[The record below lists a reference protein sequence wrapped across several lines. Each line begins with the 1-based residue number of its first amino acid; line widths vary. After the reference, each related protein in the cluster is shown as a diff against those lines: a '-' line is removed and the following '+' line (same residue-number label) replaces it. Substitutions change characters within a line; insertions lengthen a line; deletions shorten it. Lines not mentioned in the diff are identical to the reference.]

1 MLMITCRL
9 QPIGSRRKHRCP
21 LTRRAWLLG
30 AALAACAL
38 AAPLAQA
45 LEEMRFM
52 RIGAGGTTGTYFQIA
67 GALASAISK
76 PTGTRGCEHGGSCGV
91 PGLAAV
97 AQATQGAVANVAAVG
112 AGQLD
117 SALAQSDVAFWAFT
131 GTPLPPRPRC
141 TGEAAAAPAPEKPA
155 PIANLRAIAGL
166 YPEAL
171 HIVVRG
177 DSGIAAIA
185 DLKGKRVAL
194 GERESGT
201 LADARLVLAAAGLDD
216 CDVDA
221 RYIGLSGAAEALERG
236 DIDAFFMVAGAP
248 VFAVKDIAVTSPLRI
263 LPIDGR
269 VAERLMHD
277 APLFRPDKIFAG
289 TYPGID
295 HDVATVSVTALWVVS
310 ADAPEDLVYAIT
322 KTLWRDGTRS
332 LLEAAHPIGR
342 RIRQD
347 NALDGVAIPLH
358 PGAARYYREA
368 GMTVPAPLSD
378 GPATR

>member
-1 MLMITCRL
+1 MTTCGL
-9 QPIGSRRKHRCP
+9 QPPGGRPRQRGR
-21 LTRRAWLLG
+21 LTRRAWLASAAI
-30 AALAACAL
+30 AALSL
-38 AAPLAQA
+38 APPLALA
-45 LEEMRFM
+45 LEEMRFF

-76 PTGTRGCEHGGSCGV
+76 PTGTRECEHGGSCGV

-97 AQATQGAVANVAAVG
+97 AQATQGAVANAAAVG

-117 SALAQSDVAFWAFT
+117 SALTQSDVAYWAFT

-141 TGEAAAAPAPEKPA
+141 PGDAPAAAAPDKPH

-171 HIVVRG
+171 HIVVRS
-177 DSGIAAIA
+177 DSGIDAIGG
-185 DLKGKRVAL
+185 LKGKRVAL

-201 LADARLVLAAAGLDD
+201 LADARLVLAAAGLGD
-216 CDVDA
+216 CDLDA
-221 RYIGLSGAAEALERG
+221 RYIGLSEAAEALERG
-236 DIDAFFMVAGAP
+236 DIDGFFMVAGAP
-248 VFAVKDIAVTSPLRI
+248 VFAVKDISVTLPLHI
-263 LPIDGR
+263 LPIDGL

-289 TYPGID
+289 TYPGIE

-310 ADAPEDLVYAIT
+310 ADEPEDLIYAIT
-322 KTLWRDGTRS
+322 RTLWRDATKS
-332 LLEAAHPIGR
+332 LLEAGHPIGR
-342 RIRQD
+342 LVRQD

-368 GMTVPAPLSD
+368 GMNVPASLIDTP
-378 GPATR
+378 PTR